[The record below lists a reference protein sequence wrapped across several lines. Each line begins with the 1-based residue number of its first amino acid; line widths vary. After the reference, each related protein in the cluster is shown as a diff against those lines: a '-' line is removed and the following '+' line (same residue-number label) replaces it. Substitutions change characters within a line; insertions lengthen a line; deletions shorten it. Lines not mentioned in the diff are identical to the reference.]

1 MKKKALLR
9 INVLLGAASLAL
21 AGCHSSK
28 PVPQTPKDKNPSDTT
43 NVQPVVKPDHEV
55 FVKYGIPPTF
65 NMYE

>member
-1 MKKKALLR
+1 M
-9 INVLLGAASLAL
+9 AL

-28 PVPQTPKDKNPSDTT
+28 PVPQTPKDENPSDTT

-65 NMYE
+65 NLYE